1 MQIRKIR
8 FQWLLFAFLAFM
20 AGGLFHSPGQA
31 DWKDDVGYTRLAA
44 ELGGALPDGAGLTVS
59 QVEAAVAVGGDYT
72 WMPDPSNSAF
82 SGKTISDRSGAPSG
96 IYSGHA
102 TSVGRLLYGNTTSM
116 AGGIDEIDVFYAG
129 HWLSYG
135 YLYFAYSRQPIY
147 TVCRVANHSWVGSM
161 NTCEETSDVLRR
173 LDWVVDRDEF
183 VQTVGLTN
191 SASTAKPL
199 LASAFN
205 VIAVGRTDGSHSRGT
220 AAVDSLY
227 VGGRTRPDIVAPLT
241 RTSYTAPV
249 GGGAAALLIQAGHG
263 DPSLSTD
270 PVETYATNRY
280 GQVVYNAERAEVI
293 RAALMAGADRF
304 TDNSTAA
311 DIGDYRLNGE
321 HLSENGLDVRYGA
334 GQLNVY
340 ESYRIIAAG
349 EQNNLQDGGSGV
361 MGDAGFDY
369 DPAFGGDGCND
380 TATYRFTADASHNLL
395 AVALV
400 WHIRIDG
407 GTTNAFD
414 GTAELYD
421 LNLELYD
428 ITQGRVVNRSD
439 SGVDNSEHLHAALV
453 PGHLYEIRVEES
465 QSQAFS
471 WDYAL
476 AWTGRADADRD
487 LIPDETDNCRLTA
500 NTRQIDSDEDG
511 YGNFCDC
518 DLDNNGMVD
527 GGDFQRWRL
536 FATIDPQSDCWVE
549 AIDFNGNGMADIE
562 DYTIF
567 QSRYGQTAPFE

>member
-1 MQIRKIR
+1 MKIREIR
-8 FQWLLFAFLAFM
+8 FQWLPYAFLAFM
-20 AGGLFHSPGQA
+20 AGGLFHSPAQA
-31 DWKDDVGYTRLAA
+31 GWKDDVGYTRLVN
-44 ELGGALPDGAGLTVS
+44 ELGSTLPDGTGLTAV

-82 SGKTISDRSGAPSG
+82 SGKTISDRSGAPLG

-129 HWLSYG
+129 HWLTYG
-135 YLYFAYSRQPIY
+135 YLYFSYSRQPMD

-161 NTCEETSDVLRR
+161 NTSEETSDVLRR

-227 VGGRTRPDIVAPLT
+227 VGGRTRPDVVAPLT
-241 RTSYTAPV
+241 RTSYTTSV
-249 GGGAAALLIQAGHG
+249 GGGAAALLIQTGHG
-263 DPSLSTD
+263 DPTLSTD
-270 PVETYATNRY
+270 PLETFVFNRS
-280 GQVVYNAERAEVI
+280 GQLVYNAERAEVI

-304 TDNSTAA
+304 TVNTTDA
-311 DIGDYRLNGE
+311 DIETYRRDTENRAA
-321 HLSENGLDVRYGA
+321 NGLDTRYGA

-349 EQNNLQDGGSGV
+349 EQNSAEDGGSGV
-361 MGDAGFDY
+361 MEHAGFDY

-395 AVALV
+395 SVALV

-414 GTAELYD
+414 GAATLYN
-421 LNLELYD
+421 LSLELYD
-428 ITQGRVVNRSD
+428 ITQGQLVNRSD

-453 PGHLYEIRVEES
+453 PGHLYEICVGET

-487 LIPDETDNCRLTA
+487 MISDEADNCRLTA
-500 NTRQIDSDEDG
+500 NTGQIDSDEDG

-518 DLDNNGMVD
+518 DLNNNGVVD
-527 GGDFQRWRL
+527 GGDFQGWRL

-549 AIDFNGNGMADIE
+549 AIDFNGNGMADIG

-567 QSRYGQTAPFE
+567 QFRYGQTAPFE